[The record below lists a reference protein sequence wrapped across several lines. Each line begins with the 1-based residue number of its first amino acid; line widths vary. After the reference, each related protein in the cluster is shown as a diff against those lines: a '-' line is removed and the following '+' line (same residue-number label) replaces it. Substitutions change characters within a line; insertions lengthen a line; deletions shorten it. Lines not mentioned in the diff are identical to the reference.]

1 MSVPARTALPD
12 LDELRV
18 EVSPQPERRSSSGG
32 GDVYAG
38 WAQNLDL
45 QPEDTERRQLLAAH
59 AEAVAAE
66 RRASGCVPG
75 GGAPATAAPAAAEPG
90 GAAVDRKVS
99 LMTRV
104 RSAHGIKRGSL
115 EMRRPR
121 FSQPDVKLD
130 GCACSLDAFAHR
142 PSREAAPAASP
153 APAPT
158 EVEPESPTSGQ
169 SSEGNVIVYDEAG
182 SRRSSTKGKHLDAL
196 TSSRHSEAAR
206 RRRSVTAVSAAF
218 GFQSHVESSRSQQ
231 RVITPASPFRAAWEF
246 ASILFLSY
254 EAVTLPFFAAFY
266 ADADAFVLDTRWLV
280 QVMGRH
286 CHHHHILLHRLT
298 SPIPSLVQLVV
309 DFFVIDAFFFV
320 DMYLQHSRFA
330 YIDNGLVVVDPVS
343 IRRRYRRRFLLRD
356 VVANVPCDIIALV
369 IYGAMYRGGEEGGG
383 YPYALQIILA
393 LRLPR
398 LLRLLRMGALL
409 SNVQEYKKD
418 KLNTAGMQLLKVLL
432 VT

>member
-66 RRASGCVPG
+66 RRASGCVLG

-142 PSREAAPAASP
+142 PSREAAPAAAP

-158 EVEPESPTSGQ
+158 EVELESPTSGQ

-280 QVMGRH
+280 QVMDPTFATP
-286 CHHHHILLHRLT
+286 LASRLAGWG
-298 SPIPSLVQLVV
+298 I
-309 DFFVIDAFFFV
+309 
-320 DMYLQHSRFA
+320 
-330 YIDNGLVVVDPVS
+330 
-343 IRRRYRRRFLLRD
+343 FLTLTD
-356 VVANVPCDIIALV
+356 
-369 IYGAMYRGGEEGGG
+369 
-383 YPYALQIILA
+383 
-393 LRLPR
+393 
-398 LLRLLRMGALL
+398 
-409 SNVQEYKKD
+409 S
-418 KLNTAGMQLLKVLL
+418 
-432 VT
+432 

>member
-1 MSVPARTALPD
+1 M
-12 LDELRV
+12 
-18 EVSPQPERRSSSGG
+18 
-32 GDVYAG
+32 
-38 WAQNLDL
+38 
-45 QPEDTERRQLLAAH
+45 
-59 AEAVAAE
+59 
-66 RRASGCVPG
+66 
-75 GGAPATAAPAAAEPG
+75 
-90 GAAVDRKVS
+90 
-99 LMTRV
+99 
-104 RSAHGIKRGSL
+104 
-115 EMRRPR
+115 
-121 FSQPDVKLD
+121 
-130 GCACSLDAFAHR
+130 
-142 PSREAAPAASP
+142 
-153 APAPT
+153 
-158 EVEPESPTSGQ
+158 
-169 SSEGNVIVYDEAG
+169 
-182 SRRSSTKGKHLDAL
+182 
-196 TSSRHSEAAR
+196 
-206 RRRSVTAVSAAF
+206 
-218 GFQSHVESSRSQQ
+218 Q

-280 QVMGRH
+280 QVMRRH

-309 DFFVIDAFFFV
+309 DFFLIDAFFFV

-418 KLNTAGMQLLKVLL
+418 KLNTAVMQLLKVLL